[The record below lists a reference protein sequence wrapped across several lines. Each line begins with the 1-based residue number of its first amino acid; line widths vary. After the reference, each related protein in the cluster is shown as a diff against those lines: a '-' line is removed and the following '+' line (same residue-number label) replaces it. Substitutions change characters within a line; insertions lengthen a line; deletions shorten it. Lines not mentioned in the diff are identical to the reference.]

1 MEGAYFSHPEAQS
14 VFPTPLQKPDLLIAS
29 STHIKIIRTFSK
41 LKKMAVSATNIAD
54 LLRQANAQD
63 FDGDESTRLATIR
76 EAQRLVNR
84 LQHPTERSWEIAF
97 ENWAILGTLQTF
109 VDLGVFER
117 WRDAGGGPV
126 SLEALCE
133 LAKANVDPKL
143 LVRLCR
149 LLAAN
154 DFIEEVAEE
163 QYKPTAFSL
172 ALGDKDSLQAAWIQC
187 GHDHFKYGGLDHLS
201 RFLKETSYLNPADVE
216 NTAYRLG
223 CPENVGFWDRCS
235 LTPELQAS
243 FSELMESWTRRKTH
257 WTEYFDTNV
266 LLSCEIDH
274 SAPILVDV
282 GGNRGHD
289 ISLFRARHHAAIP
302 SGSLVLQDRPEALAL
317 AEVDQDKVLIMP
329 HDFLTPQP
337 VCNARAYMFHAVFH
351 DWSDEKS
358 LVILKH
364 TAAAMKPGYS
374 RLLIVDVVLPP
385 TGASAFQAA
394 MDVSMMGLLS
404 AKERTQGMWEEL
416 LSGAGFKILKIWKDP
431 KRYESVIEAE
441 LGAPEEGARDL

>member
-1 MEGAYFSHPEAQS
+1 MTVP
-14 VFPTPLQKPDLLIAS
+14 
-29 STHIKIIRTFSK
+29 
-41 LKKMAVSATNIAD
+41 ATNTAD
-54 LLRQANAQD
+54 LLRQASAHD

-76 EAQRLVNR
+76 EAQRLINR
-84 LQHPTERSWEIAF
+84 LQHLTERSWELAF
-97 ENWAILGTLQTF
+97 ENWAVLGIVQTF
-109 VDLGVFER
+109 VNLGIFER
-117 WRDAGGGPV
+117 WLDAGGDTA
-126 SLEALCE
+126 SLETLCG
-133 LAKANVDPKL
+133 LAKAAIDPKL

-149 LLAAN
+149 LLAAK

-172 ALGDKDSLQAAWIQC
+172 ALGDRGSLQAGWIQC
-187 GHDHFKYGGLDHLS
+187 GHDHFKYGGLDHFS
-201 RFLKETSYLNPADVE
+201 RFLQETSYRDPVDGG

-223 CPENVGFWDRCS
+223 CPENLDLWARCS
-235 LTPELQAS
+235 LTPELQTS
-243 FSELMESWTRRKTH
+243 FSEMMECWT
-257 WTEYFDTNV
+257 
-266 LLSCEIDH
+266 
-274 SAPILVDV
+274 
-282 GGNRGHD
+282 RGHD

-302 SGSLVLQDRPEALAL
+302 AGSLVLQDRPEALAL
-317 AEVDQDKVLIMP
+317 AGVDLDKIRIMP
-329 HDFLTPQP
+329 HDFLTPQL
-337 VCNARAYMFHAVFH
+337 VRNARAYMFHAVFH

-364 TAAAMKPGYS
+364 TAAAMKLGYS
-374 RLLIVDVVLPP
+374 RLLIADVVLQP

-441 LGAPEEGARDL
+441 LAGPDGGAHSQ